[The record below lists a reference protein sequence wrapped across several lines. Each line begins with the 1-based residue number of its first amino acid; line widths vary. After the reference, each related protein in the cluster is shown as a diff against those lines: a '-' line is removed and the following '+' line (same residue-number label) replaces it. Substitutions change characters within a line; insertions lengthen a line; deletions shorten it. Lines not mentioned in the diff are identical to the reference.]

1 MATKKTSK
9 KAVQSDKITSSVAKS
24 DDGTVQIT
32 FSIPSQI
39 IEKEKQE
46 AIAHM
51 AKDVKV
57 PGFRPGKAP
66 ADLAEAK
73 LDAGHVLEHA
83 LSHILPQAFSDSI
96 QEHKLQPVAYPKF
109 EVISQ
114 GDLPAQAGVWQIR
127 ATTAEIIDFELG
139 DYKNIVKQ
147 ALDEPKILKPG
158 EEKKEMTRDEKEQKA
173 LLALVDSIKVKVPQ
187 LLIEDEIN
195 SRLSQL
201 LERIEKLGLTLEG
214 YLASLGKNVEQ
225 LKSEYEA
232 QTKTSIALELI
243 LNKIAEKEGIKA
255 DPAEVEKA
263 IQAAGLEK
271 SQQDPAQQ
279 RRILESVLRRRAVL
293 DALLGSEV
301 SLG

>member
-9 KAVQSDKITSSVAKS
+9 KAMQSDKITSSVAKS

-39 IEKEKQE
+39 VEKERQE

-66 ADLAEAK
+66 ADLAQSK

-83 LSHILPQAFSDSI
+83 LSHILPKAFSDSI
-96 QEHKLQPVAYPKF
+96 QEHNLQPVAYPKF
-109 EVISQ
+109 EVVSQ
-114 GDLPAQAGVWQIR
+114 GDMWQIR
-127 ATTAEIIDFELG
+127 ATTAEIIEFDLG
-139 DYKNIVKQ
+139 DYKKIVAQ

-214 YLASLGKNVEQ
+214 YLASLGKNIEQ
-225 LKSEYEA
+225 LKSEYQA
-232 QTKTSIALELI
+232 QTNTSIALELI

-263 IQAAGLEK
+263 IQAAGLEN

>member
-39 IEKEKQE
+39 IEKERQE
-46 AIAHM
+46 AISHM

-66 ADLAEAK
+66 SDLAEAK

-114 GDLPAQAGVWQIR
+114 GEVWQIR

-214 YLASLGKNVEQ
+214 YLASLGKNIEQ

-263 IQAAGLEK
+263 IQAAGLEN

>member
-1 MATKKTSK
+1 MATKKTPK

-39 IEKEKQE
+39 IEKERQE
-46 AIAHM
+46 AISHM

-114 GDLPAQAGVWQIR
+114 GEVWQIR
-127 ATTAEIIDFELG
+127 ATTAEIIEFDLG
-139 DYKNIVKQ
+139 DYKKIVAQ

-214 YLASLGKNVEQ
+214 YLASLGKNIEQ

-263 IQAAGLEK
+263 IQAAGLEN